1 MSFQCLKSISI
12 SLYSCLYKP
21 IIINIMSEF
30 EDFNFNKKI
39 LKAIYLMGWKSPTE
53 IQLKT
58 FTAILYQKDTII

>member
-53 IQLKT
+53 I
-58 FTAILYQKDTII
+58 